1 VLRGSL
7 DGRGVW
13 GRMDTCI
20 YRLSPFAADSIVNQL
35 YSYTPV
41 QNKKFKKQTKKGYV
55 DVESPA
61 SRIVTPSGF

>member
-1 VLRGSL
+1 
-7 DGRGVW
+7 
-13 GRMDTCI
+13 MDTCI

-35 YSYTPV
+35 YSV

-61 SRIVTPSGF
+61 GRIVTPSGF